1 MINKRIFILFLLV
14 GYFITGCATKDNY
27 ALFQE
32 KKVEKKSETKE
43 TKQPIHKKIIYEY
56 KIAPGDRV
64 SVIVFGHE
72 ELSTGK
78 LESATFYT
86 TRQDGV
92 LVSPKGTIVLPLIK
106 EIKVAGLT
114 KDEAKNL
121 IEEKLSKYVKNPQ
134 VYVEILNQRVYVLG
148 EVNKPGNVPLFD
160 ERMTLIEAIA
170 RAGDFNVYSLRN
182 RVMIIRGDLTNPQVK
197 YVDLTNLNNIKATD
211 LFLQPNDIVYVPPN
225 KMRKVN
231 VKINEL
237 RPPLQLISEILQP
250 FVQIKFLS
258 Q

>member
-1 MINKRIFILFLLV
+1 MQIKKVYIFLFIMS
-14 GYFITGCATKDNY
+14 FIISCASKDNY

-32 KKVEKKSETKE
+32 KKSNQKEEIKKT
-43 TKQPIHKKIIYEY
+43 QPKKRIVYEY

-78 LESATFYT
+78 LQSANFFT

-92 LVSPKGTIVLPLIK
+92 LVSAKGTIVLPLIK

-114 KDEAKNL
+114 KDEAKEL
-121 IEEKLSKYVKNPQ
+121 IEEKLSKYVKNPE

-170 RAGDFNVYSLRN
+170 RAGDFNIYSLRN
-182 RVMIIRGDLTNPQVK
+182 RVMIIRGDLNNPQII
-197 YVDLTNLNNIKATD
+197 YVDLTNLNDIKATD

-225 KMRKVN
+225 KMRRIN
-231 VKINEL
+231 VKVNEL

>member
-1 MINKRIFILFLLV
+1 MFNKKVFLLFLLNV
-14 GYFITGCATKDNY
+14 FIISGCATKDNY

-32 KKVEKKSETKE
+32 KKSKTTKTEEKKEIKR
-43 TKQPIHKKIIYEY
+43 IIYEY

-64 SVIVFGHE
+64 SVIVFGHP

-92 LVSPKGTIVLPLIK
+92 LVSPRGTITLPLID
-106 EIKVAGLT
+106 EIKVSGLT
-114 KDEAKNL
+114 KEEAKNL
-121 IEEKLSKYVKNPQ
+121 IEEKLSKYVKKPR

-170 RAGDFNVYSLRN
+170 RAGDFNIYSLRN
-182 RVMIIRGDLTNPQVK
+182 RVMIIRGDLSNPEVK
-197 YVDLTNLNNIKATD
+197 YVDLTNLNKLKATD

-231 VKINEL
+231 VRINEI

-250 FVQIKFLS
+250 FVQIKYLS

>member
-1 MINKRIFILFLLV
+1 MINKKFLLLFFISV
-14 GYFITGCATKDNY
+14 YFVSGCATKDNY
-27 ALFQE
+27 SLFQE
-32 KKVEKKSETKE
+32 KKPKQQKEQKVKK
-43 TKQPIHKKIIYEY
+43 PAKKIFYEY

-78 LESATFYT
+78 LESNIYST

-92 LVSPKGTIVLPLIK
+92 LVSAKGTIVLPLIK

-114 KDEAKNL
+114 KTQAKAL
-121 IEEKLSKYVKNPQ
+121 IEEKLSKYVKNPE

-148 EVNKPGNVPLFD
+148 EVNKPGNIPLFD

-170 RAGDFNVYSLRN
+170 RAGDFNIYSLRN
-182 RVMIIRGDLTNPQVK
+182 RVMIIRGDLNNPEVK
-197 YVDLTNLNNIKATD
+197 YIDLTDLNNIKASD

-231 VKINEL
+231 VRINEI

-250 FVQIKFLS
+250 FVQIKYLS